1 MKTTRNQFERTI
13 EQVNENNN
21 SIEALREDFKAIFE
35 SDKEFTQKC
44 DYIAHSLL
52 SLDIKIAS
60 IDEEIDELKNLK
72 SKLKLAKEIALT
84 TGAEVMSGYGIEKL
98 EGLRVSSITI
108 TTPSTKEKLHLTI
121 YDEMALI
128 KQGYF
133 KVIVDED
140 GVKKAFGDVDER
152 KLIESYCSLDVVSEP
167 VLAKLRINKKRNQ
180 SNNPNF
186 KEIPQAKKEVA

>member
-1 MKTTRNQFERTI
+1 MG
-13 EQVNENNN
+13 
-21 SIEALREDFKAIFE
+21 S
-35 SDKEFTQKC
+35 
-44 DYIAHSLL
+44 
-52 SLDIKIAS
+52 
-60 IDEEIDELKNLK
+60 
-72 SKLKLAKEIALT
+72 
-84 TGAEVMSGYGIEKL
+84 YGIEKL

-108 TTPSTKEKLHLTI
+108 TPPSTKEKLHLTI

-152 KLIESYCSLDVVSEP
+152 KLIEAYCSLDVVSEP

-180 SNNPNF
+180 SNNPSF